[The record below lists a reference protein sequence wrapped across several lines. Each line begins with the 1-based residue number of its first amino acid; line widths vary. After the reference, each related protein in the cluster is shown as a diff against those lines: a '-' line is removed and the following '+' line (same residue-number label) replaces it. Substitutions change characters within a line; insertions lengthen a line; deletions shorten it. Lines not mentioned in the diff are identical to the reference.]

1 VAPTEG
7 GDDDESGVMQAGR
20 DFPLG
25 VLTSEGEQI
34 DLREKNSW
42 SLHLDEVSTREFLEV
57 QVRVIILV
65 IIIVTIVFADAQDH
79 MWAQAV
85 NAIAP
90 FLTNGRRRGLM
101 KRSPPLASDDSGAA
115 TPEAKFIV
123 NVSAMEGQFYRYK
136 TDRHPHTNMAKARCP
151 CNPTFTLYVH
161 SMRLTINI
169 PFWHQA
175 ALNMMTRTSGPDY
188 AADGIYMT
196 SVDTGWVTDGAC
208 SPSLLIYFRFLID
221 SLSHNRES
229 VARAA

>member
-1 VAPTEG
+1 
-7 GDDDESGVMQAGR
+7 M
-20 DFPLG
+20 
-25 VLTSEGEQI
+25 
-34 DLREKNSW
+34 
-42 SLHLDEVSTREFLEV
+42 
-57 QVRVIILV
+57 
-65 IIIVTIVFADAQDH
+65 
-79 MWAQAV
+79 QAV

-90 FLTNGRRRGLM
+90 FLINGRLRGLM

-151 CNPTFTLYVH
+151 CNPTSPYVH
-161 SMRLTINI
+161 AARLTINI
-169 PFWHQA
+169 PFFGHQA

-208 SPSLLIYFRFLID
+208 SPFIIIYYLFIMII
-221 SLSHNRES
+221 N
-229 VARAA
+229 